1 MFRDMRRKNQQL
13 SKEETLRILTSCTS
27 GVLGLHGDDG
37 YPYTV
42 PVSYALEGDKI
53 FIHSAIEGHK
63 IDSISRCDKVS
74 FCVIER
80 DDVVQKTFTTH
91 YRSAVIF
98 GRARILTD
106 EAEKRHALECLVEKY
121 SPDYIKEGQ
130 QEMERAW
137 DRVCLIEIRIEH
149 MTGKAAKEIITSDK

>member
-1 MFRDMRRKNQQL
+1 MRRKNQQL
-13 SKEETLRILTSCTS
+13 SKEETMRILDSCTS
-27 GVLGLHGDDG
+27 GVLGVHGDDG

-106 EAEKRHALECLVEKY
+106 EAEKRHACE
-121 SPDYIKEGQ
+121 
-130 QEMERAW
+130 
-137 DRVCLIEIRIEH
+137 
-149 MTGKAAKEIITSDK
+149 

>member
-13 SKEETLRILTSCTS
+13 SKEETMRILDSCTS
-27 GVLGLHGDDG
+27 GVLGVHGDDG

-63 IDSISRCDKVS
+63 IDCISRCDKVS
-74 FCVIER
+74 FCVIEK

-98 GRARILTD
+98 GRARILKD

-137 DRVCLIEIRIEH
+137 DRVCLIEIRIER
-149 MTGKAAKEIITSDK
+149 MTGKAAKEIVTNDN

>member
-1 MFRDMRRKNQQL
+1 MFREMRRKNQQL
-13 SKEETLRILTSCTS
+13 SKEETMRILDSCTS
-27 GVLGLHGDDG
+27 GVLGVHGDDG

-137 DRVCLIEIRIEH
+137 DRVCLIEIRIER
-149 MTGKAAKEIITSDK
+149 MTGKAAKEIVTNDN

>member
-1 MFRDMRRKNQQL
+1 MFREMRRKNQQL
-13 SKEETLRILTSCTS
+13 SKEETMRILDSCTS
-27 GVLGLHGDDG
+27 GVLGVHGDDG

-98 GRARILTD
+98 GRARILKD

-137 DRVCLIEIRIEH
+137 DRVCLIEIRIER
-149 MTGKAAKEIITSDK
+149 MTGKAAKEIVTNDN